1 MKCIQ
6 NHQSEQHIKIVESQ
20 QFGQIYPISVGGVQF
35 DFGHVHGHQHKVV
48 AIAWYVVSIVLQH
61 VYGDSNKSFSIFIY

>member
-6 NHQSEQHIKIVESQ
+6 NHQYEQHIKIVESQ
-20 QFGQIYPISVGGVQF
+20 QFGQIYPISAGGVQF
-35 DFGHVHGHQHKVV
+35 DFVQIHGHQHKVV
-48 AIAWYVVSIVLQH
+48 AIAYVVSIVLQH